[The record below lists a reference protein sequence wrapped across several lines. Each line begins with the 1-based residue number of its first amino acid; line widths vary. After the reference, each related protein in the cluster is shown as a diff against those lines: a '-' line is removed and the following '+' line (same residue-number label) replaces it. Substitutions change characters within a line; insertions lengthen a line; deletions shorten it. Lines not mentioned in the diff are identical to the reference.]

1 MIPPIR
7 QLSTAALTYPGPLQ
21 LPTILSQKQF
31 QTIWSIDEDLRRRT
45 EQWIVKE
52 CPIPGKGP
60 QLIDIITSMVRL
72 LLFFNAGW
80 KRRSRATTGFRNLH
94 KTLRN
99 TVFSWCRN
107 AISCQSSFARR
118 FPISH
123 NSHGIHSTS
132 RSIKRRAAVRSP
144 SDVSRSDSP
153 GSIDHKGACSR
164 W

>member
-60 QLIDIITSMVRL
+60 QLIDIITSMVRSYSGTIL
-72 LLFFNAGW
+72 L
-80 KRRSRATTGFRNLH
+80 
-94 KTLRN
+94 
-99 TVFSWCRN
+99 
-107 AISCQSSFARR
+107 
-118 FPISH
+118 ISH
-123 NSHGIHSTS
+123 DSYFIRELGIHQIITTFAG
-132 RSIKRRAAVRSP
+132 RLKTNL
-144 SDVSRSDSP
+144 
-153 GSIDHKGACSR
+153 
-164 W
+164 